1 MIDEQTTQPIPE
13 NGEPEPVVDIADVV
27 DETEV
32 LAPSLA
38 DADVEPTAELT
49 ETDIEPLPD
58 EEPFAVPAHKEDF
71 QPDYTLISDDVDIDA
86 ALAAVA
92 MLSDGAAE
100 REAQQ
105 QELQPLADST
115 ATEAPTFLLPTPPAV
130 TLKRG
135 SLASLVPALLLIAS
149 GALLTVMT
157 TSGAV
162 ISPVL
167 VAFGALVAIAVLML
181 AYWLTARRWAVGT
194 FFIAALLLLS
204 SAAVYAILQPGG
216 LGLSGLPLLITATG
230 AALFL
235 TAILTRPL
243 MRRALVPALALII
256 GGIAAFAA
264 SSGAFDT
271 RWLAPLLQ
279 NSWVLLLVLVA
290 LWLLPVLF
298 RRRRA

>member
-1 MIDEQTTQPIPE
+1 
-13 NGEPEPVVDIADVV
+13 
-27 DETEV
+27 
-32 LAPSLA
+32 
-38 DADVEPTAELT
+38 LT
-49 ETDIEPLPD
+49 ETAIEPLPD
-58 EEPFAVPAHKEDF
+58 EEPFAVSSHKEDF

-105 QELQPLADST
+105 QELQPLADGT
-115 ATEAPTFLLPTPPAV
+115 TTEAPTFLLPTPPAV

-167 VAFGALVAIAVLML
+167 VAFGALAAVALLML

-194 FFIAALLLLS
+194 FFIAVLLLLS
-204 SAAVYAILQPGG
+204 SAVVYAVLQPGG
-216 LGLSGLPLLITATG
+216 LGFGGLPLLITATG

-235 TAILTRPL
+235 TTILTRPL

-264 SSGAFDT
+264 GSGAFDT
-271 RWLAPLLQ
+271 RWLSPLLQ